1 MTLAP
6 IPPLLAVLF
15 CAALFILLFQYIFPR
30 PASWKLVGAAVV
42 AGMVCTFLL
51 SIILRRFVAPGPS
64 GLEALSTLSTA
75 LPFAIL
81 RVGLPEEGAKALA
94 AMIALAPF
102 WRRATPAAAFQ
113 ACLFVAVGFAIV
125 ENQGYATVFSEAA
138 VLIAFG
144 RGFLATLTH
153 SLLAMIF
160 GAFLM
165 RFVARGW
172 RHWHLPVVGFLVA
185 AGCHALY
192 DAGLLPILA
201 EHLKAMR
208 AGSLAKVT
216 VSIPTILNAAPF
228 VIGGIALVLVAG
240 LWSLR
245 SAIRRAA
252 CDDLI
257 TTEARHRAVVR
268 RWRWSANTMLVLGG
282 TGLLA
287 AIAWAVFAESPPT
300 DMPADTPDLR
310 GALIGAIGF
319 ATAFFALILSWV
331 LRQKR

>member
-6 IPPLLAVLF
+6 IPALLAVLF
-15 CAALFILLFQYIFPR
+15 CAALFILLFQYLFPR
-30 PASWKLVGAAVV
+30 PASWKLVGAAVT
-42 AGMVCTFLL
+42 AGIVCTILL
-51 SIILRRFVAPGPS
+51 GLILRHFVAPGLS
-64 GLEALSTLSTA
+64 GLETLNTLSAA

-81 RVGLPEEGAKALA
+81 HVGLPEEAAKALA

-102 WRRATPAAAFQ
+102 WRRATPAEAFQ

-125 ENQGYATVFSEAA
+125 ENQGYATVFDEAA

-165 RFVARGW
+165 RFAVRGW
-172 RHWHLPVVGFLVA
+172 RHWHLPIIGYLVT

-192 DAGLLPILA
+192 DAGMLPILA
-201 EHLKAMR
+201 EYLKAMR
-208 AGSLAKVT
+208 ADSLAKAT
-216 VSIPTILNAAPF
+216 IDISTILTAVPF
-228 VIGGIALVLVAG
+228 VIGGVALVLVAG

-252 CDDLI
+252 CDDLV

-268 RWRWSANTMLVLGG
+268 RWRWSANAMLALGG
-282 TGLLA
+282 AGLLA
-287 AIAWAVFAESPPT
+287 AIAWALFAESPHA
-300 DMPADTPDLR
+300 DMAADAPDLQ

-319 ATAFFALILSWV
+319 TAAIFALILSWV

>member
-6 IPPLLAVLF
+6 IPALVAVLF
-15 CAALFILLFQYIFPR
+15 CAALFILLFQYLFPR
-30 PASWKLVGAAVV
+30 PASWKLVAAAVV

-51 SIILRRFVAPGPS
+51 SMILRRFVTPGLS
-64 GLEALSTLSTA
+64 SLEALNTLSAA

-102 WRRATPAAAFQ
+102 WRRASPAEAFQ
-113 ACLFVAVGFAIV
+113 AALFVAVGFAIV
-125 ENQGYATVFSEAA
+125 ENQGYTMAFSEAA
-138 VLIAFG
+138 ILIAFG

-153 SLLAMIF
+153 TLLAMIF

-165 RFVARGW
+165 RFAARGW
-172 RHWHLPVVGFLVA
+172 QHWHLPIIGCLAA

-201 EHLKAMR
+201 EYLKT
-208 AGSLAKVT
+208 KT
-216 VSIPTILNAAPF
+216 VDPSTVLTVLPV

-245 SAIRRAA
+245 NAIRRAA
-252 CDDLI
+252 CDDMI
-257 TTEARHRAVVR
+257 TTEARHRVVVR
-268 RWRWSANTMLVLGG
+268 RWRWSANIDAGARRRRPPRRDWMGRVRRS
-282 TGLLA
+282 A
-287 AIAWAVFAESPPT
+287 AHRRNCRPIRRI
-300 DMPADTPDLR
+300 LR

-319 ATAFFALILSWV
+319 SAAFFALILSWV